1 MRTITTLLAS
11 LLLSAWAPAQAADGD
26 EPLLNDPDAKA
37 QVRLLGELGFL
48 WVAKHTVE
56 FGESGSRIDYVN
68 EGGQDNLFAVARIS
82 GELQVGRHTVILLY
96 QPLNLVTQANAR
108 RDLTVDGLTF
118 PEGTPI
124 RFRYGFPFYRASW
137 LYDLAPRDD
146 LALELGLS
154 LQIRNATISFQS
166 LDGELFR
173 SNRNIGPVPILKG
186 RWRSDLGEDW
196 FVGAEAD
203 GFWAPIRY
211 LNGSDNDVEGAILDA
226 SVRGGTELRSG
237 VEVWLNLRY
246 LGGGGVGTS
255 DDPQAYDGGYTRNW
269 LNVVTVS
276 LGATVF

>member
-1 MRTITTLLAS
+1 MRTLPVLLAFS
-11 LLLSAWAPAQAADGD
+11 LPTAALAEDDGS
-26 EPLLNDPDAKA
+26 LLNDPDAKA
-37 QVRLLGELGFL
+37 QVSLHGELGFL

-56 FGESGSRIDYVN
+56 FGESGSRIDYVK
-68 EGGQDNLFAVARIS
+68 EGGQDNLFAVARLS
-82 GELQVGRHTVILLY
+82 GEVELGRHTVILLY
-96 QPLNLVTQANAR
+96 QPLNLVTEANAR

-137 LYDLAPRDD
+137 LYDLAADDD
-146 LALELGLS
+146 LELALGLS

-166 LDGELFR
+166 LDGTLFR

-186 RWRSDLGEDW
+186 RWRSELGDDW
-196 FVGAEAD
+196 FAGAEVD

-226 SVRGGTELRSG
+226 SLRGGTELRSG

-255 DDPQAYDGGYTRNW
+255 NDPLAYDGGYTRNW
-269 LNVVTVS
+269 LNTVTVT
-276 LGATVF
+276 LGASVF